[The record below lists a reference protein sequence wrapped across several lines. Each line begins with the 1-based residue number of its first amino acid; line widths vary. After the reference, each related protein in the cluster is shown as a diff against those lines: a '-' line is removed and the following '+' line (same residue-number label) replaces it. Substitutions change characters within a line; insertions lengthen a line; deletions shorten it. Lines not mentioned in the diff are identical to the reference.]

1 MAVSI
6 SISPELEK
14 RWKLEAEIYSSLV
27 TLEIL
32 HQAHEDGDVAPDDYY
47 RHLKLNISK
56 SLHALESLQRQ
67 GFNLD
72 NFIQQEGLHRSCP
85 SAVKLLKLALGG
97 EHKIIP
103 ETGKKEQGITRITKL
118 PAQTAEFIASCL
130 ELIDL
135 IRLESIATVER
146 LLPNLD
152 TIKSIMSE
160 VAFYGPNH
168 PHVQEVNEWIKRL
181 ELKDV
186 GTVPK
191 ENELKE
197 LELAVVRWMNDFRQ
211 NLNNL

>member
-1 MAVSI
+1 MTSMI
-6 SISPELEK
+6 SIPSDIEQK
-14 RWKLEAEIYSSLV
+14 WRLEAEVYSSIV

-32 HQAHEDGDVAPDDYY
+32 HRAHEEGDMAPDDYY

-56 SLHALESLQRQ
+56 ALHAIEQLHREQ
-67 GFNLD
+67 FDLD
-72 NFIQQEGLHRSCP
+72 QFIQAEGLHRSCP
-85 SAVKLLKLALGG
+85 AATRLLKLALGG
-97 EHKIIP
+97 EQDLGMKGP
-103 ETGKKEQGITRITKL
+103 TAERGITRITKL

-152 TIKSIMSE
+152 TIKSIMNE
-160 VAFYGPNH
+160 VAFYGPRH
-168 PHVQEVNEWIKRL
+168 PYVQEVNEWIKRL
-181 ELKDV
+181 ELKSV

-191 ENELKE
+191 EKELRE

-211 NLNNL
+211 KLNQL

>member
-1 MAVSI
+1 MATSI
-6 SISPELEK
+6 SIPPELEK
-14 RWKLEAEIYSSLV
+14 RWKLEAEVYSSIV

-32 HQAHEDGDVAPDDYY
+32 HQAHENGDVAPDDYY

-56 SLHALESLQRQ
+56 ALHALEPLQRQ

-72 NFIQQEGLHRSCP
+72 EFVQKEELDRSCS
-85 SAVKLLKLALGG
+85 SAVRLLKLALGG
-97 EHKIIP
+97 EQEVVSGAKR
-103 ETGKKEQGITRITKL
+103 KEQGITRITKL

-152 TIKSIMSE
+152 TIKSIMTE
-160 VAFYGPNH
+160 VAFYGPH
-168 PHVQEVNEWIKRL
+168 HSYVQEVSEWIKRL

-186 GTVPK
+186 GTIPK
-191 ENELKE
+191 ENELRE

-211 NLNNL
+211 KLNTL